1 MKTFAIIKDPKAT
14 TISIKIGSIMLFL
27 IDYLKVIRIQNRT
40 VAPAAIKI
48 SVINIIMDP
57 TPATILYLAGFD
69 NMAVTPSIEAMQKF
83 LPLRAI

>member
-14 TISIKIGSIMLFL
+14 TTSINIGYIILFL

-48 SVINIIMDP
+48 SVMNIIIEP
-57 TPATILYLAGFD
+57 TPATILYLAGLD
-69 NMAVTPSIEAMQKF
+69 NIAVTPSIDAIQKF